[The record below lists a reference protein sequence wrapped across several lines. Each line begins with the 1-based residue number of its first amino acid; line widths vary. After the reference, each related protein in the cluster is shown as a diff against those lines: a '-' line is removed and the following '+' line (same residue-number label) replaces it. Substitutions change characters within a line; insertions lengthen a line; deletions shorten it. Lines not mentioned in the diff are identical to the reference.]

1 MEIIVDCDHFTV
13 ELDGQVVRVRGEIDL
28 AARPALEEALS
39 RMKADTPVELDL
51 AGVTFIDS
59 RGLAGV
65 LEVAKHRAGAKLGAV
80 SPAVE
85 RLLELTG
92 THDLF
97 SGRAHV

>member
-1 MEIIVDCDHFTV
+1 MTTIAA
-13 ELDGQVVRVRGEIDL
+13 GQIFDVRGEIDL

-51 AGVTFIDS
+51 AGVIFIDS

-65 LEVAKHRAGAKLGAV
+65 LEVTKHQAGAKLGPV

-92 THDLF
+92 TADLF
-97 SGRAHV
+97 S